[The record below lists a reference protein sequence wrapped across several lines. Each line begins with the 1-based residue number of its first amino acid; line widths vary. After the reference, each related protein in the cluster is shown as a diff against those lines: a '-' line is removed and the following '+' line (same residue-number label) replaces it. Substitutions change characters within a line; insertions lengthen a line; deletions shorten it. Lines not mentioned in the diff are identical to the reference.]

1 MPASHSLF
9 SGHKARISGEPVDAL
24 VLVTH
29 EAATSDSLLTC
40 ITSRASLLSLSSI
53 LRAFPHR
60 QESRSRDASVLLVNM
75 TSESSGRYTCE
86 VSVEPTFETTSQ
98 SATLVVGDDSSCA
111 SESLS
116 RASP

>member
-40 ITSRASLLSLSSI
+40 ITSRAFSLSSI